1 MLPIKSYHNL
11 LRDFWLDYR
20 SEVLFFFACL
30 ITVVLSTWFGQYIPN
45 EVYDN
50 ILTPVFNT
58 CTVVASFGG
67 AWLLFNH
74 SEGMRMRKMFAQA
87 LVVWGACDLIYLIGW
102 AVAPHQVMDMAAH
115 ELTTYEL
122 LLGNLLGWVLLLYP
136 TEALR
141 PGWISFRHVLW
152 HLLPMFALVALDY
165 VIPLNLRPL
174 IALYPFALIA
184 FLVSHIKAY
193 QNWCEENFS
202 TLEDIDVQWLI
213 HYLWMVIL
221 VGCVYIYMCVAQSPT
236 RGFTQLWL
244 TIFMFVYSTE
254 QILYRR
260 DPWAMV
266 RQREQE
272 KLQEQEE
279 PQVQEARPVSENEDL
294 RRRLDEWMDKE
305 KPFVNPDF
313 QLADLSAVLPMNR
326 TYLSQFIKAE
336 YGCTFY
342 QWVNHYR
349 IEEAKRLKLANPD
362 MKMDELATCCGFS
375 SRNVFSHVFT
385 RETGLSPREW
395 FKKM

>member
-1 MLPIKSYHNL
+1 MK
-11 LRDFWLDYR
+11 RTLDIIL
-20 SEVLFFFACL
+20 VAG
-30 ITVVLSTWFGQYIPN
+30 VVLSLWLAHYIPADVFN
-45 EVYDN
+45 NLISPALFAATVAVAFFGAFLVFKHAEGLSMRRAWGWTLLVWGLIDLGY
-50 ILTPVFNT
+50 IIGRFLTP
-58 CTVVASFGG
+58 
-67 AWLLFNH
+67 
-74 SEGMRMRKMFAQA
+74 
-87 LVVWGACDLIYLIGW
+87 
-102 AVAPHQVMDMAAH
+102 APVMDMAA
-115 ELTTYEL
+115 ERLTTHEL

-221 VGCVYIYMCVAQSPT
+221 VGGVYIYMCVAQSPT

-395 FKKM
+395 FKKSNPA